1 MTWKSSISRSK
12 HVLTSLTLASEQ
24 SQACLM
30 GFVVGQGKWWAS
42 KLKYSL
48 RSTKTTTACY
58 GHAMMLWNL
67 SSVKDQVSYRVTGY
81 FCPRWGRGWRRTLAS
96 FRLSLPPPLP
106 PLFNSRQEALK
117 TQVISLLTFFSISE
131 IYMLVKKVGSV
142 YIEFISEKKGHFSQ
156 VFIKVS
162 VTLIKCKDLDF

>member
-1 MTWKSSISRSK
+1 MG
-12 HVLTSLTLASEQ
+12 EQ
-24 SQACLM
+24 IEIFFTIDQDDDC
-30 GFVVGQGKWWAS
+30 
-42 KLKYSL
+42 
-48 RSTKTTTACY
+48 
-58 GHAMMLWNL
+58 MLWTRHDAVKPVIRKRSSFL
-67 SSVKDQVSYRVTGY
+67 SRDWLFLPALGEGLEKD
-81 FCPRWGRGWRRTLAS
+81 F
-96 FRLSLPPPLP
+96 SLLPPLPPPPPPLP

-131 IYMLVKKVGSV
+131 ISV

>member
-96 FRLSLPPPLP
+96 FRLSPRPPPPLP

-131 IYMLVKKVGSV
+131 ISV